1 MNIRF
6 KILLTI
12 IAVAVVTAL
21 AVEAIAVSN
30 IRSIPAIMAIAALF
44 CAVTTFIG
52 LYVAENIARPLD
64 AAIKVL
70 TAAAD
75 NDLSQ
80 RLVGDYNGEFAV
92 MKKNI
97 NTIVQNLDEAQRLA
111 TERAAAQMGCAAVC
125 GRSTPKYAPLCGKS
139 AYPTADLGISAKT
152 GTEDS
157 NKATTIDDLELWR
170 L

>member
-1 MNIRF
+1 MNIRV

-21 AVEAIAVSN
+21 AIETIAVSN
-30 IRSIPAIMAIAALF
+30 ITSIPAIMAIAAVF

-52 LYVAENIARPLD
+52 LYVAENIAGPLD

-80 RLVGDYNGEFAV
+80 RLMGDYAGEFAI
-92 MKKNI
+92 MKENI
-97 NTIVQNLDEAQRLA
+97 NTIVQNLDDAQRLA
-111 TERAAAQMGCAAVC
+111 TETAASQMGYTAVC
-125 GRSTPKYAPLCGKS
+125 TNPTGQCVHRYDKS
-139 AYPTADLGISAKT
+139 AYSTATLGISAKT
-152 GTEDS
+152 GTGDS
-157 NKATTIDDLELWR
+157 NEVITIDELELWR
-170 L
+170 